1 MGKRLLS
8 LAMICGFLCTG
19 AACNNYSIP
28 DGNIQTESISDENIQ
43 NESIPPQ
50 NAAEDPFAQSEEDIA
65 LGAIG
70 HGEANPARAEDGS
83 VLPYE
88 YQGGEFT
95 LDYQFSSEGKL
106 DNIGFLLFLD
116 GKPQAYKL
124 HDTDAKSEY
133 LHVFRTSEKHKENF
147 SFVFTPNTGKK
158 GDTLNLTV
166 ISITNPDFR
175 PDMKETSSYGWYQ
188 KHLERVL
195 KLHFNEDAPDG
206 GMYEERDSVFRDVS
220 VREEKVTT
228 SYIEHEL
235 VKNGWDGVTL
245 DNLDDSVY
253 STISFDGELVYDN
266 INLTGRDT
274 LTVRYTICGTAGARY
289 GVSFFLDHKPVPFDG
304 VTSWNVTLS
313 KGNVWT
319 LEAVL
324 DARKFQGFHT
334 FYVTAVAAEGDC
346 TSHKTESILLYT
358 LNQY

>member
-8 LAMICGFLCTG
+8 LVVICGFLCTG
-19 AACNNYSIP
+19 TACNNYSI
-28 DGNIQTESISDENIQ
+28 QDENIQ
-43 NESIPPQ
+43 NESIP
-50 NAAEDPFAQSEEDIA
+50 EDPFAQSEEDIA
-65 LGAIG
+65 LGALG

-95 LDYQFSSEGKL
+95 LNYQFSSEGKL

-124 HDTDAKSEY
+124 HDTDAESEY
-133 LHVFRTSEKHKENF
+133 LHVFRTSEKHEEDF
-147 SFVFTPNTGKK
+147 SFVFTPDTGKK

-195 KLHFNEDAPDG
+195 KLHFNEDAPDDG
-206 GMYEERDSVFRDVS
+206 GMQEKRDAVFRDVS
-220 VREEKVTT
+220 VREEKVTA

-245 DNLDDSVY
+245 DTLDDSVY
-253 STISFDGELVYDN
+253 STISFDDELVYDN

-304 VTSWNVTLS
+304 VISWDVTLS

-358 LNQY
+358 LD